1 MNPWQGNQDNVRQTQ
16 KCCFWSNFVES
27 AKCFLRLG
35 PRFPSMTS
43 IYDKTLQTKASDIS
57 KECGYGDFT
66 RNGVYCMLSGP
77 TYETQAELRL
87 VQAVS

>member
-1 MNPWQGNQDNVRQTQ
+1 
-16 KCCFWSNFVES
+16 
-27 AKCFLRLG
+27 
-35 PRFPSMTS
+35 MTS